1 MGKNNTGKNMS
12 SMSSVA
18 GLSKYIKTLPETKFS
33 IMGMLILSFLIG
45 SIIYLCDLTPNVGI
59 IEDFITGG
67 LFGVTVFGFASIM
80 SGALNQQVISTLHG
94 INLKIKHSMFLSVLS
109 MTILGMIIIVG
120 CIISQIFRVDIFLNS
135 MLFGCVIIYGFNT
148 LVFWATSKVRFSVA
162 AITGLI
168 QPILILTM
176 YTLIT
181 FLFIDASFMGPAIL
195 QITLKAIVAAV
206 IFVMAIYAFI
216 RVIASPFK
224 KNLGI
229 GVLDLLSLFI
239 AHMNE
244 GSNSLEGLFENMSE
258 AIDTIVTF
266 VSFKAE
272 DGIKALFISPSVHP
286 GPLGDLGGSN
296 MPTLLANKFDH
307 FTMVAHGPS
316 THDFNPIAVSE
327 IDKIE
332 KSVKRGMERVEYSQD
347 ASKFLRYNSEKAN
360 IGVQFFND
368 GMVILSTFAPEAV
381 DDIEFG
387 VGLSMMAQS
396 RSRCNVKDSVIV
408 DCHNSFTPESGE
420 VLPGNAEVFQL
431 MDVID
436 KINPNQEKY
445 EIKVGCYEDTM
456 GSLDKHDGIGDS
468 GIKTMVVEVDNQRT
482 AYVLFDS
489 NNMEIGFR
497 QEIIDAVSDL
507 EIDEIEVMT
516 TDTHTV
522 NTLSRGYNPIGI
534 SKRPEIIQYVRK
546 SILEAIND
554 LEKVD
559 VGTGTEKI
567 KNLNTFGPKNSTEL
581 ISTISSVVAVSKI
594 IAPVLL
600 ITALLIVI
608 MWLFFGGL

>member
-1 MGKNNTGKNMS
+1 M
-12 SMSSVA
+12 
-18 GLSKYIKTLPETKFS
+18 
-33 IMGMLILSFLIG
+33 
-45 SIIYLCDLTPNVGI
+45 
-59 IEDFITGG
+59 
-67 LFGVTVFGFASIM
+67 
-80 SGALNQQVISTLHG
+80 
-94 INLKIKHSMFLSVLS
+94 
-109 MTILGMIIIVG
+109 
-120 CIISQIFRVDIFLNS
+120 
-135 MLFGCVIIYGFNT
+135 
-148 LVFWATSKVRFSVA
+148 VFWATSKVRFSVA

-168 QPILILTM
+168 QPLLILAM

-181 FLFIDASFMGPAIL
+181 FLFVDASFMGPAII
-195 QITLKAIVAAV
+195 QITIKAIVAAV

-216 RVIASPFK
+216 KVIASPFK

-266 VSFKAE
+266 ISFKTE
-272 DGIKALFISPSVHP
+272 EGIKALFISPSVHP

-327 IDKIE
+327 IDKVEASIRRGLE
-332 KSVKRGMERVEYSQD
+332 KVEYSPD
-347 ASKFLRYNSEKAN
+347 ASKFVRYNSEKAN
-360 IGVQFFND
+360 IGVQFFNE
-368 GMVILSTFAPEAV
+368 GMVLLSTFAPEAV

-431 MDVID
+431 IEVID
-436 KINPNQEKY
+436 TIDPHQQKYDIKI
-445 EIKVGCYEDTM
+445 GCYEDTM
-456 GSLDKHDGIGDS
+456 GSLDKHEGIGES
-468 GIKTMVVEVDNQRT
+468 GIKTMIIEVDNQRT

-522 NTLSRGYNPIGI
+522 NTLSRGYNPIGVA
-534 SKRPEIIQYVRK
+534 KRPEIIEYVRL
-546 SILEAIND
+546 SIQEAIED
-554 LEKVD
+554 LEKVE

-600 ITALLIVI
+600 ITALLIVFAWI
-608 MWLFFGGL
+608 FFGGL

>member
-1 MGKNNTGKNMS
+1 MS
-12 SMSSVA
+12 SMSNVA
-18 GLSKYIKTLPETKFS
+18 GLSKYLKTLPKTKYS
-33 IMGMLILSFLIG
+33 IIGMMIISFLMG
-45 SIIYLCDLTPNVGI
+45 SAYYLIDLVPNAGI
-59 IEDFITGG
+59 LEDFLYGG
-67 LFGVTVFGFASIM
+67 LFGFAVLGISSIM
-80 SGALNQQVISTLHG
+80 SGALNQQVIKSLHG
-94 INLKIKHSMFLSVLS
+94 INLKIKHSMFLSGLS
-109 MTILGMIIIVG
+109 MFILGAIIILG
-120 CIISQIFRVDIFLNS
+120 CIISRLINIDIFINS
-135 MLFGCVIIYGFNT
+135 MLFACVLIYGFNT
-148 LVFWATSKVRFSVA
+148 LVFWATSKVRFTIA

-168 QPILILTM
+168 QPALIIAM
-176 YTLIT
+176 YISIS
-181 FLFIDASFMGPAIL
+181 FLFVDTSFMGPVIL
-195 QITLKAIVAAV
+195 QIILKAIVASI
-206 IFVMAIYAFI
+206 IFVLAIYAFI
-216 RVIASPFK
+216 KIISSPFK

-239 AHMNE
+239 AHINE

-266 VSFKAE
+266 VSFKSE
-272 DGIKALFISPSVHP
+272 NGIKALLISPSVHP

-296 MPTLLANKFDH
+296 MPTILANQFDH

-332 KSVKRGMERVEYSQD
+332 ESVKKGLRHVEYSAT
-347 ASKFLRYNSEKAN
+347 ASKFIRYKCEKAK
-360 IGVQFFND
+360 IGVQFFNE

-387 VGLSMMAQS
+387 VGLTMMAQS
-396 RSRCNVKDSVIV
+396 RNHCNVKDSIIV

-420 VLPGNAEVFQL
+420 VLPGNSEVFQL
-431 MDVID
+431 MDVIES
-436 KINPNQEKY
+436 INPEQEKY
-445 EIKVGCYEDTM
+445 EVKVGCYADNM
-456 GSLDKHDGIGDS
+456 GTLDKEEGIGES
-468 GIKTMVVEVDNQRT
+468 GIKTMIVEVGGQRT

-489 NNMEIGFR
+489 NNMERGFR

-534 SKRPEIIQYVRK
+534 AKRDEIIEYVK
-546 SILEAIND
+546 TSIVEAIND
-554 LEKVD
+554 LEKVE
-559 VGTGTEKI
+559 VGTGTQKI
-567 KNLNTFGPKNSTEL
+567 ENLNTFGPKNSTEL

-600 ITALLIVI
+600 ITS
-608 MWLFFGGL
+608 LFIAFIWIFYGGL

>member
-1 MGKNNTGKNMS
+1 MS

-18 GLSKYIKTLPETKFS
+18 GLSKYITTLPKTQFS
-33 IMGMLILSFLIG
+33 IIGMVVISFLIG
-45 SIIYLCDLTPNVGI
+45 ISYYLIELFPSIGI
-59 IEDFITGG
+59 LEIVFGG
-67 LFGVTVFGFASIM
+67 LFGLMVFGASSIM
-80 SGALNQQVISTLHG
+80 SGALNQQVISILHG
-94 INLKIKHSMFLSVLS
+94 INLKIKHSMFLSSLS
-109 MTILGMIIIVG
+109 MTILGLMVLGG
-120 CIISQIFRVDIFLNS
+120 CILSRIFHADLFFNS
-135 MLFGCVIIYGFNT
+135 LLFGCVLIYGFNT
-148 LVFWATSKVRFSVA
+148 LVFWATAKVRFTSAVT
-162 AITGLI
+162 TGLI
-168 QPILILTM
+168 QPALILAM
-176 YTLIT
+176 YILLT
-181 FLFIDASFMGPAIL
+181 FFSSDTSFIGPVIYQIIIKAAIAG
-195 QITLKAIVAAV
+195 I
-206 IFVMAIYAFI
+206 IFVLAIYAFI
-216 RVIASPFK
+216 KIIASPFK

-258 AIDTIVTF
+258 AIDTVVTF
-266 VSFKAE
+266 ISFKTE
-272 DGIKALFISPSVHP
+272 NGIKALFISPSVHP

-296 MPTLLANKFDH
+296 MPTILANKFDH

-332 KSVKRGMERVEYSQD
+332 NSVKRGLKNVEYSPN
-347 ASKFLRYNSEKAN
+347 ASKFVRYNSQKAN
-360 IGVQFFND
+360 IGVQFFNE

-387 VGLSMMAQS
+387 VGLTMMAQS
-396 RSRCNVKDSVIV
+396 RSRCDVKDSVIV

-420 VLPGNAEVFQL
+420 VLPGNSEVFHL
-431 MDVID
+431 IDVID
-436 KINPNQEKY
+436 KINPNQSKGD
-445 EIKVGCYEDTM
+445 IKIGCYENDM
-456 GSLDKHDGIGDS
+456 PEFDKQEGIGES
-468 GIKTMVVEVDNQRT
+468 GIKTMVIEVDNQRT

-507 EIDEIEVMT
+507 DIDEIEVMT

-534 SKRPEIIQYVRK
+534 AKRAEIIEYVK
-546 SILEAIND
+546 ISIKEAIND
-554 LEKVD
+554 LEKVE

-567 KNLNTFGPKNSTEL
+567 ENLNTFGPNNSTEL

-600 ITALLIVI
+600 ITALAIAFI
-608 MWLFFGGL
+608 WIFFGGL

>member
-1 MGKNNTGKNMS
+1 MS

-18 GLSKYIKTLPETKFS
+18 GLSKYIKTLPKTRYS
-33 IMGMLILSFLIG
+33 VMGIIILSFLIG
-45 SIIYLCDLTPNVGI
+45 STVYLIDMTPNNGI
-59 IEDFITGG
+59 LQDFIYGG
-67 LFGVTVFGFASIM
+67 VYGIVVFGITSIM
-80 SGALNQQVISTLHG
+80 SGALNQQVISGLHG
-94 INLKIKHSMFLSVLS
+94 INLKIKHSMFLSGLS
-109 MTILGMIIIVG
+109 MTILGIFIVLG
-120 CIISQIFRVDIFLNS
+120 CIVSWILHADLFLNS

-148 LVFWATSKVRFSVA
+148 LVFWATSKVRFTIA
-162 AITGLI
+162 AITGFI
-168 QPILILTM
+168 QPILILAM

-181 FLFIDASFMGPAIL
+181 FLFIDTSFIGPIIL
-195 QITLKAIVAAV
+195 QITLKALVAAI
-206 IFVMAIYAFI
+206 IFVLAIYAFI
-216 RVIASPFK
+216 TVIASPFQ

-244 GSNSLEGLFENMSE
+244 GSNSLEGLFETMGE
-258 AIDTIVTF
+258 AIDTVVTF
-266 VSFKAE
+266 VSFKTE
-272 DGIKALFISPSVHP
+272 QGIKALFISPSVHP

-296 MPTLLANKFDH
+296 MPTILANKFDH

-332 KSVKRGMERVEYSQD
+332 NTVKKGLKKVEYSPD
-347 ASKFLRYNSEKAN
+347 ASKFIRYNSNKAN
-360 IGVQFFND
+360 IGVQFFNK

-387 VGLSMMAQS
+387 VGLTMMTQS
-396 RSRCNVKDSVIV
+396 RNKCNVEDSIIV
-408 DCHNSFTPESGE
+408 DCHNSFEPESGE

-431 MDVID
+431 IDVID
-436 KINPNQEKY
+436 KIDANQNKST
-445 EIKVGCYEDTM
+445 IKIGCYENSMPT
-456 GSLDKHDGIGDS
+456 LDKQEGIGES
-468 GIKTMVVEVDNQRT
+468 GIKTMVIEVDSQRT

-497 QEIIDAVSDL
+497 QEIMDAVSNL

-522 NTLSRGYNPIGI
+522 NTLSRGYNPVGI
-534 SKRPEIIQYVRK
+534 AKRAEIIEYVK
-546 SILEAIND
+546 LSITEAIND
-554 LEKVD
+554 LEKVE

-567 KNLNTFGPKNSTEL
+567 TNLKTFGPKNSTEL

-600 ITALLIVI
+600 ITALLIVF
-608 MWLFFGGL
+608 MWIFFGGL

>member
-1 MGKNNTGKNMS
+1 MS

-18 GLSKYIKTLPETKFS
+18 GLSKYIKTLPKTKFS
-33 IMGMLILSFLIG
+33 VMAILLISFLIG
-45 SIIYLCDLTPNVGI
+45 SGIYLIDYIPTSGI
-59 IEDFITGG
+59 IQDFLYGG
-67 LFGVTVFGFASIM
+67 FYGVVVFGITSIM
-80 SGALNQQVISTLHG
+80 GAVLNQQVINVLHG
-94 INLKIKHSMFLSVLS
+94 INLKIKHSMFLSGLS
-109 MTILGMIIIVG
+109 LTFLGIVMILGCALSWIVN
-120 CIISQIFRVDIFLNS
+120 SDLFLNS
-135 MLFGCVIIYGFNT
+135 MLFGCVLIYGFNT
-148 LVFWATSKVRFSVA
+148 LVFWATSKVRFSLA

-168 QPILILTM
+168 QPVLILAM

-181 FLFIDASFMGPAIL
+181 FLFVDTSFIGPVIL
-195 QITLKAIVAAV
+195 QVTIKALVAAV
-206 IFVMAIYAFI
+206 IFVLAIYAFI
-216 RVIASPFK
+216 TIIASPFK

-244 GSNSLEGLFENMSE
+244 GSNSLEGLFETMGE
-258 AIDTIVTF
+258 AIDTVVTF

-272 DGIKALFISPSVHP
+272 DEIKALFISPSVHP

-296 MPTLLANKFDH
+296 MPTILADKFGH

-332 KSVKRGMERVEYSQD
+332 RTVKKGLENIDYSPY
-347 ASKFLRYNSEKAN
+347 ASKFVRYTADKAN
-360 IGVQFFND
+360 IGVQFFNE

-387 VGLSMMAQS
+387 VGLTMMAQS
-396 RSRCNVKDSVIV
+396 RSKCNVEDSIIV
-408 DCHNSFTPESGE
+408 DCHNSFEAESGE
-420 VLPGNAEVFQL
+420 VLPGNAEVFHL
-431 MDVID
+431 IEVID
-436 KINPNQEKY
+436 KIDSNQEKSTV
-445 EIKVGCYEDTM
+445 KVGCYENTM
-456 GSLDKHDGIGDS
+456 PTLDKQEGIGES
-468 GIKTMVVEVDNQRT
+468 GIKTMIVEVADQRT

-497 QEIIDAVSDL
+497 QEIIDAVQDL

-534 SKRPEIIQYVRK
+534 AKRAEIIEYVRL
-546 SILEAIND
+546 SIVEAIED
-554 LEKVD
+554 LEKVE
-559 VGTGTEKI
+559 VGTGTKKI
-567 KNLNTFGPKNSTEL
+567 KNLKTFGPKNSTEL

-600 ITALLIVI
+600 ITALFIVFVWI
-608 MWLFFGGL
+608 FFGGL

>member
-1 MGKNNTGKNMS
+1 MS

-18 GLSKYIKTLPETKFS
+18 GLSKYIKTLPKTKFS
-33 IMGMLILSFLIG
+33 VMGILLISFLIG
-45 SIIYLCDLTPNVGI
+45 SSIYLIDFIPTSGI
-59 IEDFITGG
+59 IQDFIYGG
-67 LFGVTVFGFASIM
+67 FYGVVVFGITSIM
-80 SGALNQQVISTLHG
+80 GAVLNQQVIDVLHG
-94 INLKIKHSMFLSVLS
+94 INLKIKHSMFLSGLS
-109 MTILGMIIIVG
+109 LTFLGIVMILG
-120 CIISQIFRVDIFLNS
+120 CILSWVVNSDLFLNS
-135 MLFGCVIIYGFNT
+135 MLFGCVLIYGFNT
-148 LVFWATSKVRFSVA
+148 LVFWTTSKVRFSLA
-162 AITGLI
+162 AITGII
-168 QPILILTM
+168 QPLLILAM

-181 FLFIDASFMGPAIL
+181 FLFVDTSFMGPVIL
-195 QITLKAIVAAV
+195 QVTIKALVAAI
-206 IFVMAIYAFI
+206 IFVLAIYAFI
-216 RVIASPFK
+216 TIIASPFK

-244 GSNSLEGLFENMSE
+244 GSNSLEGLFETMGE
-258 AIDTIVTF
+258 AIDTMVTF
-266 VSFKAE
+266 VSFKTE
-272 DGIKALFISPSVHP
+272 EGIKSLFISPSVHP

-296 MPTLLANKFDH
+296 MPTILAGKFGH

-332 KSVKRGMERVEYSQD
+332 RTVKKGLEKVEYSPY
-347 ASKFLRYNSEKAN
+347 ASKFVRYTADKAN
-360 IGVQFFND
+360 IGVQFFNE

-387 VGLSMMAQS
+387 VGLTMMAQS
-396 RSRCNVKDSVIV
+396 RSKCNVEDSIIV
-408 DCHNSFTPESGE
+408 DCHNSFEAESGE
-420 VLPGNAEVFQL
+420 VLPGNAEVFHL
-431 MDVID
+431 IEVID
-436 KINPNQEKY
+436 KIDADQEKSTV
-445 EIKVGCYEDTM
+445 KVGCYENSMPT
-456 GSLDKHDGIGDS
+456 LDKQEGIGES
-468 GIKTMVVEVDNQRT
+468 GIKTMIVEVAGQRT

-497 QEIIDAVSDL
+497 QEIIDAVQDL

-534 SKRPEIIQYVRK
+534 AKRAEIIEYVK
-546 SILEAIND
+546 LSIVEAIED
-554 LEKVD
+554 LEKVE

-567 KNLNTFGPKNSTEL
+567 KNLKTFGPKNSTEL

-600 ITALLIVI
+600 ITALFIVFVWI
-608 MWLFFGGL
+608 FFGGL

>member
-1 MGKNNTGKNMS
+1 MS

-18 GLSKYIKTLPETKFS
+18 GLSKYIKTLPKTKYS
-33 IMGMLILSFLIG
+33 IIGMLVISFVIG
-45 SIIYLCDLTPNVGI
+45 SAYYLIDLVPNAGI
-59 IEDFITGG
+59 LEDFITGG
-67 LFGVTVFGFASIM
+67 LFGLTVFGISSIM
-80 SGALNQQVISTLHG
+80 SGALNQQVISVLHG
-94 INLKIKHSMFLSVLS
+94 INLKIKHSMFLSALS
-109 MTILGMIIIVG
+109 MTILGIVIIIG
-120 CIISQIFRVDIFLNS
+120 CVISQIFNVDIFLNS
-135 MLFGCVIIYGFNT
+135 MLFGCVLIYGFNT
-148 LVFWATSKVRFSVA
+148 LVFWTTSKVRFSIA
-162 AITGLI
+162 AVTGLI
-168 QPILILTM
+168 QPLLILAM

-181 FLFIDASFMGPAIL
+181 FLFIDASFLGPEIL
-195 QITLKAIVAAV
+195 QITIKAIVAAV

-216 RVIASPFK
+216 TVIAAPFK
-224 KNLGI
+224 KNVGI

-266 VSFKAE
+266 VSFKTA

-296 MPTLLANKFDH
+296 MPTLLANKFGH

-332 KSVKRGMERVEYSQD
+332 DSVRRGLEKVEYSEN
-347 ASKFLRYNSEKAN
+347 ASKFVRYNCEKAN
-360 IGVQFFND
+360 IGVQFFNN

-387 VGLSMMAQS
+387 VGLTMMAQS
-396 RSRCNVKDSVIV
+396 RSRCNVEDSIIV

-431 MDVID
+431 IDVID

-445 EIKVGCYEDTM
+445 GIRVGCYEDTM
-456 GSLDKHDGIGDS
+456 GSLDKHEGIGES
-468 GIKTMVVEVDNQRT
+468 GIKTMIVEVGNQRT

-507 EIDEIEVMT
+507 DIDEIEVMT

-522 NTLSRGYNPIGI
+522 NTISRGYNPIGVA
-534 SKRPEIIQYVRK
+534 KRSEIIKFVRL
-546 SILEAIND
+546 SIQEAILD
-554 LEKVD
+554 LEKVE

-600 ITALLIVI
+600 ITALLIVFV
-608 MWLFFGGL
+608 WLFFGGL

>member
-1 MGKNNTGKNMS
+1 MS

-18 GLSKYIKTLPETKFS
+18 GLSKYIKTLPKTKYS
-33 IMGMLILSFLIG
+33 IIGMILISFLIG
-45 SIIYLCDLTPNVGI
+45 STFYLIDLTPSQGI
-59 IEDFITGG
+59 LEDFICGG
-67 LFGVTVFGFASIM
+67 LFGFAVLGISSIM
-80 SGALNQQVISTLHG
+80 SGALNQQVISSLHG
-94 INLKIKHSMFLSVLS
+94 INLKIKHSMFLSGLS
-109 MTILGMIIIVG
+109 MTILGIFVLLG
-120 CIISQIFRVDIFLNS
+120 CIVSRIINVDIFINS
-135 MLFGCVIIYGFNT
+135 MLFACVLIYGFNT
-148 LVFWATSKVRFSVA
+148 LVFWATSKVRFTVA
-162 AITGLI
+162 ALTGLI
-168 QPILILTM
+168 QPVLIIAM
-176 YTLIT
+176 YISIS
-181 FLFIDASFMGPAIL
+181 FIFVDTSFMGPIIF
-195 QITLKAIVAAV
+195 QIILKALVASI
-206 IFVMAIYAFI
+206 IFVLAIYAFI
-216 RVIASPFK
+216 KIIASPFK

-266 VSFKAE
+266 VSFKNE
-272 DGIKALFISPSVHP
+272 NGIKALFISPSVHP

-296 MPTLLANKFDH
+296 MPTILANKFDY

-332 KSVKRGMERVEYSQD
+332 NSVKKGLKRVEYSD
-347 ASKFLRYNSEKAN
+347 SASKFIRYNCEKAN

-387 VGLSMMAQS
+387 VGLTMMAQS
-396 RSRCNVKDSVIV
+396 RNRCNVEDSIIV

-431 MDVID
+431 IDVID
-436 KINPNQEKY
+436 SIDPDQEKF
-445 EIKVGCYEDTM
+445 EVKVGCSANDM
-456 GSLDKHDGIGDS
+456 GTLDKHEGIGES
-468 GIKTMVVEVDNQRT
+468 GVKTMIVEVANQRT

-489 NNMEIGFR
+489 NNMERGFR

-534 SKRPEIIQYVRK
+534 AKREKIIEYVK
-546 SILEAIND
+546 ITIQEAIDD
-554 LEKVD
+554 LEKVE

-600 ITALLIVI
+600 ITSLFIAFIWI
-608 MWLFFGGL
+608 FFGGL